1 MLKNIENLKPTYRSF
16 VDDFDNDFLSPC
28 YKESIKFDRG
38 SGYFSL
44 KSLLLSFDG
53 LLKFVK
59 NGGYIRLICNP
70 ELSVE
75 DIALID
81 ASINLKDTIISKFIK
96 QIEIEN
102 IDITEQQIDK
112 LDVICNLISIGRL
125 TIKIA
130 YMPGGIYHEKVGI
143 FTDNEN
149 NKIYFCGSNNATI
162 QANINNYESFHVTFS
177 WYDQMG
183 EILDAESNF
192 ERLWNNEVPQ
202 LEVLDF
208 PDAVKNK
215 IFDNYKRSDSLEIAI
230 QKCIRSSSHL
240 KTKKQLYDFQEKA
253 INQFF
258 ERGGHSFYEMATGTG
273 KTFTSIKTI
282 EKLLD
287 EENDK
292 IYTMILVP
300 QIDLQKQ
307 WLDALINE
315 GFDKVYLMGGISDDT
330 DTAISDSVIEYFNG
344 EKNVLCISIYDTF
357 FDKVYKR
364 CSRINNMFIVVD
376 EAHNLNPQ
384 QLNKM
389 PHSKFKLGLSATIQR
404 HSKSETQQIL
414 DYFLLKGELPFYYG
428 IEDAIEN
435 KFLSQY
441 EYYPIYVNL
450 TLDEFDSYKAKTK
463 AIASEMAKKEK
474 ERDLEYLERLRRE
487 RSLIVKKANNK
498 LQKLREM
505 TLQDYD
511 FVNSVVYCGQGK
523 VEEENIIDKVTKIL
537 SDAGLDISTFTS
549 KTQNR
554 PGVLYAFETGYY
566 DTLVAIRC
574 FDEGVDVP
582 KLDKIYIM
590 ASDTS
595 LRQTVQRRGRVLRKC
610 AETNKTVAYIYD
622 MIAIPPDF
630 VSTSEM
636 GAKSLVLNE
645 FRRVLEY
652 NRLANNKDY
661 NSNQFKT
668 ILYQYN
674 ITEEDFDNDEEE
686 SD

>member
-16 VDDFDNDFLSPC
+16 VDDFDKDFLTPC
-28 YKESIKFDRG
+28 YKESIKLDRG
-38 SGYFSL
+38 SGFFSL
-44 KSLLLSFDG
+44 KSLILSFEG
-53 LLKFVK
+53 LLKFIK
-59 NGGYIRLICNP
+59 NGGSIRLICNP
-70 ELSVE
+70 QLSAE

-81 ASINLKDTIISKFIK
+81 ASINLKDIIVSKFIK
-96 QIEIEN
+96 QIDTEN
-102 IDITEQQIDK
+102 IDITEQQTDK

-125 TIKIA
+125 AIKIA
-130 YMPGGIYHEKVGI
+130 YMPGGIYHEKVGV
-143 FTDNEN
+143 FTDKEGC
-149 NKIYFCGSNNATI
+149 KVYFCGSNNATV
-162 QANINNYESFHVTFS
+162 QANIHNYESFHVTFS

-183 EILDAESNF
+183 EIQDAESNF
-192 ERLWNNEVPQ
+192 EKLWNNEVPQ
-202 LEVLDF
+202 LEVMDF

-215 IFDNYKRSDSLEIAI
+215 IFDNYRRSDSLENAI
-230 QKCIRSSSHL
+230 QKCIRSSHL
-240 KTKKQLYDFQEKA
+240 KIKKQLYDFQENA
-253 INQFF
+253 INQFY

-282 EKLLD
+282 EKMIN
-287 EENDK
+287 EVSEK
-292 IYTMILVP
+292 IFTMILVP

-307 WLDALINE
+307 WLDALKNE

-344 EKNVLCISIYDTF
+344 VKNVICISVYDTF
-357 FDKVYKR
+357 FEKVYKR

-389 PHSKFKLGLSATIQR
+389 PQAKFKLGLSATIQR
-404 HSKSETQQIL
+404 HSKTETQQIL
-414 DYFLLKGELPFYYG
+414 DYFLLKGETPFYYG

-450 TLDEFDSYKAKTK
+450 TIDEFNAYKYKTK

-474 ERDLEYLERLRRE
+474 DRDLEILERLRRD

-498 LQKLREM
+498 LSKLREM

-523 VEEENIIDKVTKIL
+523 VEEESIIDKVTKIL
-537 SDAGLDISTFTS
+537 NDAGLDISTFTS

-622 MIAIPPDF
+622 MIVVPPDF

-652 NRLANNKDY
+652 NRLANNKEY
-661 NSNQFKT
+661 NCNHFQT
-668 ILYQYN
+668 ILDQYN
-674 ITEEDFDNDEEE
+674 ITKEDFDNDEEE

>member
-16 VDDFDNDFLSPC
+16 VDNFDNDFLSPC

-44 KSLLLSFDG
+44 KSLLLSFEG

-102 IDITEQQIDK
+102 TDITEQQIDK
-112 LDVICNLISIGRL
+112 LDVICNLISLGRL
-125 TIKIA
+125 AIKIA

-143 FTDNEN
+143 FTDSDN

-202 LEVLDF
+202 LEVMDF
-208 PDAVKNK
+208 PDAIKNK

-240 KTKKQLYDFQEKA
+240 KAKKKLYDFQEKA
-253 INQFF
+253 IGQFF

-282 EKLLD
+282 EKLFD

-307 WLDALINE
+307 WLDALKNE
-315 GFDKVYLMGGISDDT
+315 GFDRVFLMGGISDDT
-330 DTAISDSVIEYFNG
+330 DTAISD
-344 EKNVLCISIYDTF
+344 
-357 FDKVYKR
+357 
-364 CSRINNMFIVVD
+364 
-376 EAHNLNPQ
+376 
-384 QLNKM
+384 
-389 PHSKFKLGLSATIQR
+389 
-404 HSKSETQQIL
+404 
-414 DYFLLKGELPFYYG
+414 
-428 IEDAIEN
+428 
-435 KFLSQY
+435 
-441 EYYPIYVNL
+441 
-450 TLDEFDSYKAKTK
+450 
-463 AIASEMAKKEK
+463 
-474 ERDLEYLERLRRE
+474 
-487 RSLIVKKANNK
+487 
-498 LQKLREM
+498 
-505 TLQDYD
+505 
-511 FVNSVVYCGQGK
+511 
-523 VEEENIIDKVTKIL
+523 
-537 SDAGLDISTFTS
+537 
-549 KTQNR
+549 
-554 PGVLYAFETGYY
+554 
-566 DTLVAIRC
+566 
-574 FDEGVDVP
+574 
-582 KLDKIYIM
+582 
-590 ASDTS
+590 
-595 LRQTVQRRGRVLRKC
+595 
-610 AETNKTVAYIYD
+610 
-622 MIAIPPDF
+622 
-630 VSTSEM
+630 
-636 GAKSLVLNE
+636 
-645 FRRVLEY
+645 
-652 NRLANNKDY
+652 
-661 NSNQFKT
+661 
-668 ILYQYN
+668 
-674 ITEEDFDNDEEE
+674 
-686 SD
+686 

>member
-1 MLKNIENLKPTYRSF
+1 MLKHIENLKPTYRSF
-16 VDDFDNDFLSPC
+16 IDDFDNDFLSPC
-28 YKESIKFDRG
+28 YRESIKLDRG
-38 SGYFSL
+38 SGFFSL

-53 LLKFVK
+53 LLKFIK
-59 NGGYIRLICNP
+59 NGGCIRLICNP
-70 ELSVE
+70 QLSAE
-75 DIALID
+75 DISLID
-81 ASINLKDTIISKFIK
+81 ASINLKDLIVSKLIK
-96 QIEIEN
+96 QIDIEN
-102 IDITEQQIDK
+102 VDFTENQLDK
-112 LDVICNLISIGRL
+112 LDVICNLISLGRL

-130 YMPGGIYHEKVGI
+130 YMSGGIYHEKVGV
-143 FTDNEN
+143 FTDKEGD
-149 NKIYFCGSNNATI
+149 KVYFCGSNNATI
-162 QANINNYESFHVTFS
+162 QANIYNYESFHVTLS

-183 EILDAESNF
+183 EIQDAESNF
-192 ERLWNNEVPQ
+192 ERLWNNEIPQ
-202 LEVLDF
+202 LEVMDF

-215 IFDNYKRSDSLEIAI
+215 IFDNYRRTDSLESAI

-240 KTKKQLYDFQEKA
+240 KTKKQLYDFQKQA
-253 INQFF
+253 IMQFF
-258 ERGGHSFYEMATGTG
+258 EREGHSFYEMATGTG

-282 EKLLD
+282 EKLF
-287 EENDK
+287 EEESEK
-292 IYTMILVP
+292 IYTIVLVP

-307 WLDALINE
+307 WLDAFKKE
-315 GFDKVYLMGGISDDT
+315 GFDNVYLMGGISDDT
-330 DTAISDSVIEYFNG
+330 DTAISDSVIEFYNG
-344 EKNVLCISIYDTF
+344 EKNVICISVYDTF

-364 CSRINNMFIVVD
+364 CSRIGNMFIVVD

-389 PHSKFKLGLSATIQR
+389 PDSKFKLGLSATIQR
-404 HSKSETQQIL
+404 HSRTETQQIL
-414 DYFLLKGELPFYYG
+414 DYFLLKGEAPFYYG

-441 EYYPIYVNL
+441 EYYPIYVHL
-450 TLDEFDSYKAKTK
+450 TLDEFDAYKAKTK

-474 ERDLEYLERLRRE
+474 DRDKENLEKLRRD
-487 RSLIVKKANNK
+487 RSLIIKKANNK
-498 LQKLREM
+498 LSKLREM
-505 TLQDYD
+505 TMQDYD

-523 VEEENIIDKVTKIL
+523 VEEESIIDRVTKIL
-537 SDAGLDISTFTS
+537 NDAGLDISTFTS

-622 MIAIPPDF
+622 MIAMPPDF

-636 GAKSLVLNE
+636 GARSLVMNE

-668 ILYQYN
+668 ILDQFN